1 MCYGWLQEIKKD
13 HNAKNYRKGRF
24 CKVCN
29 GKHVT
34 TLHAYVRKKVDNIQC
49 QCNSEASNE
58 RKGSEV
64 TVKLRHGDSGENV
77 ETYALLDSYSQGTL
91 IVGRLITRF
100 SIKGRRTSI
109 ILKHSMMR
117 LPVNCQ

>member
-1 MCYGWLQEIKKD
+1 MTI
-13 HNAKNYRKGRF
+13 
-24 CKVCN
+24 
-29 GKHVT
+29 
-34 TLHAYVRKKVDNIQC
+34 LHAYVRKKVDNIQC

-64 TVKLRHGDSGENV
+64 TVKLKHGDSGENV
-77 ETYALLDSYSQGTL
+77 ETYVLLDSYSQGTL

-109 ILKHSMMR
+109 TLKHSMMR
-117 LPVNCQ
+117 LPMNCQ